1 MTVASGT
8 PQPPG
13 GTGRRRGGWDPLQ
26 MTEAEKRA
34 CEREARHDV
43 AARGSR
49 LAPESL
55 QHYLAH
61 ERVAHEHR
69 DHSRV
74 AAAGARS
81 AAPRSAAHVWEPP
94 RSAAPVWAAPPVA
107 AGSPAPAHEQR
118 RPGLLR
124 RILGRRG

>member
-1 MTVASGT
+1 MTVLSGT

-13 GTGRRRGGWDPLQ
+13 QTGRRRGGWDPLQ

-61 ERVAHEHR
+61 ERIAHEHR
-69 DHSRV
+69 DRSRV

-81 AAPRSAAHVWEPP
+81 AARGAAVPP
-94 RSAAPVWAAPPVA
+94 AAPPVA
-107 AGSPAPAHEQR
+107 AGSPAPVPAPR